1 MNRSFGNP
9 FISLW
14 LVLLGLLCAQTAVAE
29 LSATV
34 DRREI
39 AMGET
44 LRLTLL
50 GDAGEQPAEI
60 DLTPLSRDWEILSR
74 SSATNA
80 RFINGQNQVT
90 RSLEM
95 ELAPLRE
102 GTLSIPSMTPG
113 GRNTT
118 PVSIR
123 VNPEPVVAPGDAL
136 VLFEAS
142 VESDTVYVQAETIL
156 TVTLQQAIN
165 LDGGEISAFDI
176 PDAVIENLERRSF
189 QRRVGNRTW
198 LVTELRY
205 AVYPQKSGT
214 LTIPAIGFSAREVQ
228 PGRSLL
234 GARLGRRLRLTSE
247 PIEMSVKSVPAAFP
261 GEVWLPARDLTLDEN
276 WSIDPEA
283 LAVGDSTTRTLTL
296 VGRGLQGSQLPP
308 LSSVQ
313 DALNIPELRFYP
325 DQEAIDQSELENGL
339 QGRRVQSEAL
349 VARSGGAWALP
360 EIRIPW
366 WNTDTDRLEFA
377 VIPARRVAVEAAQPL
392 NQSTSSTTDAGAI
405 DTPSQSAP
413 QWLWALSAS
422 GWAIAALLGCLLWFN
437 RQPGQ
442 PLAQSS
448 RSGSASPET
457 IRQSLVAVRRA
468 IELRDAA
475 SLRGAIL
482 EWGALHS
489 GSTVASLQT
498 LASISSPRLAEQL
511 LTLDE
516 ALYGKGDLTEAARG
530 LIETL
535 REEPPLTQKRG
546 VSADLALYP
555 I

>member
-102 GTLSIPSMTPG
+102 GTLSIPSMTTG

>member
-1 MNRSFGNP
+1 MNRFAGNRNGSF
-9 FISLW
+9 W
-14 LVLLGLLCAQTAVAE
+14 LLLCALLWAQSALAE

-90 RSLEM
+90 RTLEM

-102 GTLSIPSMTPG
+102 GTLSIPSLTAG

-118 PVSIR
+118 PLSIR

-142 VESDTVYVQAETIL
+142 VESDSVYVQAETIL

-176 PDAVIENLERRSF
+176 PDAVVENLERRSF

-205 AVYPQKSGT
+205 AVYPQKSGK

-247 PIEMSVKSVPAAFP
+247 PIEMNVKSVPASFP
-261 GEVWLPARDLTLDEN
+261 GEVWLPARDLTLEEN

-283 LAVGDSTTRTLTL
+283 LNVGDSTTRTLTL

-313 DALNIPELRFYP
+313 GALNIPELRFYP
-325 DQEAIDQSELENGL
+325 DQEAIDQSELADGL

-349 VARSGGAWALP
+349 VARSGGAWVLP

-366 WNTDTDRLEFA
+366 WNTDTDQLEFA
-377 VIPARRVAVEAAQPL
+377 VIPARKVAVAASQAL
-392 NQSTSSTTDAGAI
+392 DSTLSPTATTGTITASTQT
-405 DTPSQSAP
+405 TP
-413 QWLWALSAS
+413 QWLWILSAS
-422 GWAIAALLGCLLWFN
+422 GWVISLVLAVLLWLSRQPQQIAA
-437 RQPGQ
+437 PG
-442 PLAQSS
+442 AA
-448 RSGSASPET
+448 SGSASPET
-457 IRQSLVAVRRA
+457 IRQSLVAARRA
-468 IELRDAA
+468 IEAQDAA
-475 SLRGAIL
+475 ALRSAIL
-482 EWGALHS
+482 DWGALHS
-489 GSTVASLQT
+489 GSAVASLQKLASMTSPT
-498 LASISSPRLAEQL
+498 LAAKLV
-511 LTLDE
+511 TLDE
-516 ALYGKGDLTEAARG
+516 ALYGTGDLADAASG
-530 LIETL
+530 LIDAL
-535 REEPPLTQKRG
+535 REEPALAQQRDTGTK
-546 VSADLALYP
+546 LALYP
-555 I
+555 S